1 MKAIQEEFSC
11 SVCNSRVHSIF
22 KKLNIAETESLSEM
36 KACSH
41 YKKGQYIFSENGNPL
56 GLYCINHG
64 KVKLA
69 ATGEN
74 GKEQILRL
82 LKDGDVVGYRSLI
95 SRERYHC
102 NAVALEDSS
111 ICFIPKQSFF
121 SMLHDNSTVGFE
133 VMKLL
138 SDNLKKAEDQVVSMA
153 QKNVRERM
161 AEALLFFK
169 ASYGLNEQDQSLNVS
184 LSREE
189 IADFVGTSTETAIR
203 LLSEFNQDKL
213 IELKG
218 KKIRLLEISKLTR
231 LANLD

>member
-22 KKLNIAETESLSEM
+22 KKLNITETESLSEI

-82 LKDGDVVGYRSLI
+82 LKDGDVAGYRSLI
-95 SRERYHC
+95 SGERYHC

-111 ICFIPKQSFF
+111 ICFIPKQCHSLR
-121 SMLHDNSTVGFE
+121 SSRQKHEVDCRCIGSSHSTY
-133 VMKLL
+133 
-138 SDNLKKAEDQVVSMA
+138 SSH
-153 QKNVRERM
+153 
-161 AEALLFFK
+161 
-169 ASYGLNEQDQSLNVS
+169 
-184 LSREE
+184 
-189 IADFVGTSTETAIR
+189 
-203 LLSEFNQDKL
+203 
-213 IELKG
+213 
-218 KKIRLLEISKLTR
+218 LTIW
-231 LANLD
+231 